1 MKSTTNK
8 EQKVKLNTYKL
19 SYQKNTYKRVN
30 VMFRFDTEKEVTDY
44 LEALGNNCAAYIRKL
59 VIDDVK
65 KKKELE
71 GNHGNFTYTLVR
83 GIFDGKSKSE
93 KTILTGAMNSVTE
106 AFPRE
111 IDLKKTMR
119 DFYNSAEEKPNKYSS
134 MYYEVRKTKLGNDG
148 EETGQY
154 DTIMS
159 ISMTFEQVLK
169 DIRF

>member
-1 MKSTTNK
+1 MKKATK
-8 EQKVKLNTYKL
+8 EKKEKIKEYKT
-19 SYQKNTYKRVN
+19 SYSRTHYKRIDLK
-30 VMFRFDTEKEVTDY
+30 FRLDTDKEVTDY
-44 LEALGNNCAAYIRKL
+44 LETLGSKNCSDYIKKL

-65 KKKELE
+65 KKKEQE
-71 GNHGNFTYTLVR
+71 GNHGNFTYILVR

-93 KTILTGAMNSVTE
+93 RTILTGAMNSATE

-119 DFYNSAEEKPNKYSS
+119 DFYNNAEEKPSKYAS
-134 MYYEVRKTKLGNDG
+134 MYYEVRKTKSGNDG

-159 ISMTFEQVLK
+159 ISMTFEQALK